1 MKKIIVAGGAG
12 FIGSHLCDMLS
23 RDKNNFI
30 YCIDNLLTGSEKNIS
45 HLNDKKN
52 FEFINKDICSKIDLE
67 VNQIYNLACPAS
79 PIQYQKYPIETINV
93 CIDGTRNLLQLARKY
108 NATILQASTSEV
120 YGDPLE
126 HPQSES
132 YHGNVNLNG
141 PRSCYDEGKRV
152 AETIFY
158 NYKTQFNVDI
168 RVARI
173 FNTYGPRMQINDGR
187 VISNFI
193 NQAIKNS
200 DITIYGDGSQTR
212 SFCYIDDM
220 ISGLVKLMDSDYQNP
235 MNLGNDEEYSIL
247 DTANQI
253 IKNMNSHS
261 KIVFK
266 NLPENDPLKRK
277 PNLSVARDMIS
288 YNPKILFSIGLTD
301 TILYFKSLYE

>member
-1 MKKIIVAGGAG
+1 MKKIIIAGGAG
-12 FIGSHLCDMLS
+12 FVGSHLCEFLVEE
-23 RDKNNFI
+23 KNNFI

-45 HLNDKKN
+45 HLIEKKN
-52 FEFINKDICSKIDLE
+52 FKFINQDICSKINLE
-67 VNQIYNLACPAS
+67 VDQIYNLACPAS
-79 PIQYQKYPIETINV
+79 PIQYQNYPIETINA
-93 CIDGTRNLLQLARKY
+93 CIDGTRNLLDLARKY

-126 HPQSES
+126 HPQNES

-168 RVARI
+168 RIARI

-193 NQAIKNS
+193 NQSINNS

-212 SFCYIDDM
+212 SFCYVTDM
-220 ISGLVKLMDSDYQNP
+220 IAGLVKLMDSDYQNP

-253 IKNMNSHS
+253 VKNMDSS
-261 KIVFK
+261 SQIVFK
-266 NLPENDPLKRK
+266 DLPENDPLKRK
-277 PNLSVARDMIS
+277 PNLSLAREIIN
-288 YNPKILFSIGLTD
+288 YNPKILFSIGLAD

>member
-1 MKKIIVAGGAG
+1 MKKIIIAGGAG
-12 FIGSHLCDMLS
+12 FVGSHLCELLVEE
-23 RDKNNFI
+23 KNNFI

-45 HLNDKKN
+45 HLIEKKN
-52 FEFINKDICSKIDLE
+52 FKFINQDICSKINLE
-67 VNQIYNLACPAS
+67 VDQIYNLACPAS
-79 PIQYQKYPIETINV
+79 PIQYQNYPIETINA
-93 CIDGTRNLLQLARKY
+93 CIDGTRNLLDLARKY

-126 HPQSES
+126 HPQNES

-168 RVARI
+168 RIARI

-193 NQAIKNS
+193 NQSINNS

-212 SFCYIDDM
+212 SFCYVTDM
-220 ISGLVKLMDSDYQNP
+220 IAGLVKLMDSDYQNP

-253 IKNMNSHS
+253 VKNMDSS
-261 KIVFK
+261 SQIVFK
-266 NLPENDPLKRK
+266 DLPENDPLKRK
-277 PNLSVARDMIS
+277 PNLSLAREIIN
-288 YNPKILFSIGLTD
+288 YNPKILFSIGLAD